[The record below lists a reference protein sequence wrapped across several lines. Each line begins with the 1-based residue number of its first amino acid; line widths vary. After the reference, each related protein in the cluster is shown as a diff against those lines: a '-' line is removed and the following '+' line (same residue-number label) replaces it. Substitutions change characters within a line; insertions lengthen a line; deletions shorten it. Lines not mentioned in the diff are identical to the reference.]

1 MVLLL
6 ADRGFI
12 TLDVE
17 YIDGTKIE
25 SKANKYTF
33 VWRKTVEKNRAK
45 LQEQIR
51 VLLQQ
56 IDEEIAQDKAAETEA
71 VEFTPE
77 ALTSLIGELKDALAS
92 EPEPT
97 NKEQK
102 KVRREQEKKI
112 NELEKHRETWRI

>member
-1 MVLLL
+1 M
-6 ADRGFI
+6 AQDRGKEPGEAAGEN
-12 TLDVE
+12 TRPAATD
-17 YIDGTKIE
+17 
-25 SKANKYTF
+25 
-33 VWRKTVEKNRAK
+33 RR
-45 LQEQIR
+45 
-51 VLLQQ
+51 
-56 IDEEIAQDKAAETEA
+56 IAQDKAAETEA